1 MTKTLTAQDVFR
13 SAYENRYTWD
23 KDFPGYQ
30 AQVTMKTADSEYTAQ
45 AKVNSDLSFEVSGI
59 EDGEAKKAIQGQLW
73 EMTIHRVK
81 RSFEE
86 THGKNT
92 FSFGEKD
99 ETGAIAILLGGA
111 SEGNSYKVRDNTVC
125 FVNRRIRDKVVNINT
140 LSTVMTENGY
150 LSEKYE
156 SFYVDPDTREPQTA
170 ITAFEDKFSDFG
182 GYYILTDRIIT
193 TEENNQPKVTSF
205 SFSEI
210 QLLNADEK

>member
-1 MTKTLTAQDVFR
+1 MTQTLTAQDVFR

-30 AQVTMKTADSEYTAQ
+30 AQVTMTTGETQYTAQ

-81 RSFEE
+81 RSFTE

-92 FSFGEKD
+92 FSFGKKD
-99 ETGAIAILLGGA
+99 ETGAVEILLGGA

-125 FVNRRIRDKVVNINT
+125 FVNRRIKDKVVNINT
-140 LSTVMTENGY
+140 LTTVMTEKGY

-156 SFYVDPDTREPQTA
+156 SFYVDPQTHEPQTA
-170 ITAFEDKFSDFG
+170 TTAFEDKFSNFG

-193 TEENNQPKVTSF
+193 TKDNNQPEVTTF
-205 SFSEI
+205 SFSDI
-210 QLLNADEK
+210 QLFNAVQ

>member
-1 MTKTLTAQDVFR
+1 MTQTLTAQDVFR

-23 KDFPGYQ
+23 KNFPGYQ
-30 AQVTMKTADSEYTAQ
+30 AQVTMENGDQKYTAQ

-59 EDGEAKKAIQGQLW
+59 EDGEAQKAIQGQLW

-99 ETGAIAILLGGA
+99 ETGAIEILLGGA

-140 LSTVMTENGY
+140 LTTVMTDSGY
-150 LSEKYE
+150 LSGKYE
-156 SFYVDPDTREPQTA
+156 SFYVDPETGEPQTT
-170 ITAFEDKFSDFG
+170 ITAFEDKFSDFS
-182 GYYILTDRIIT
+182 GYYILTDRI
-193 TEENNQPKVTSF
+193 VTSENDGQPQVTTF
-205 SFSEI
+205 SFSDI
-210 QLLNADEK
+210 QLLDAE